1 MTFLKEKRSLHY
13 IKAPKALCKHGLY
26 LAKIPNLFSW
36 REIIFDKR
44 CRQFECFAKSEI
56 FIFVTFS
63 LNPTFNSEILF
74 WANQN
79 TDAPEVSSLVHVP
92 FQSWGGFFS
101 IGFLKY

>member
-13 IKAPKALCKHGLY
+13 IIAPKALCKHGLY

-44 CRQFECFAKSEI
+44 CRQFLMFREKRNFNFRHI
-56 FIFVTFS
+56 S

-79 TDAPEVSSLVHVP
+79 TNAPEVSSLVHVP

-101 IGFLKY
+101 IRFFKY